1 MSESSSSEHWQQNK
15 MDCGEDEEAA
25 EAEEKEGGGGGGKS
39 TLKYSS
45 CVPRTIGRV

>member
-1 MSESSSSEHWQQNK
+1 MSESSYSEHWQQNK

-25 EAEEKEGGGGGGKS
+25 EAEEKEGGGGGKS